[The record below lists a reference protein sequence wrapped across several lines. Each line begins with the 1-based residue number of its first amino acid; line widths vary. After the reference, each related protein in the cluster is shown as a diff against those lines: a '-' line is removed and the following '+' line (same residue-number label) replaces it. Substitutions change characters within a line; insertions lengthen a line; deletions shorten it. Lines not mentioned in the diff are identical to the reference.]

1 MPPSAIIHKLFRSQ
15 RPGASLLMTLIF
27 LGIVAVLV
35 SVTLKNTYSYTNV
48 TSRRVNDQ
56 EAVRVAEA
64 GIEKA
69 VWCLNN
75 PNNST
80 DCPRGGGNYVGE
92 TGVSIG
98 RGTYTTSVSASGST
112 ATVTST
118 STVSGTGGTST
129 KQLQIK
135 LKTDN
140 TYVSFN
146 YGIQVGTGGIT
157 MGNGNTISGNVYS
170 SGSIV
175 AGSGSSITGNAV
187 LSVGAPTPDVSS
199 DPPVSPLVTQNI
211 GDVNGNLYMAQKF
224 LAGVDERLYRID
236 LRIAK
241 HGCNSCS
248 ITAYVYSDNSGN
260 PGSDISAGGQ
270 VLTVDVDDTQ
280 PNWQNGWTNNVFT
293 PGTQLVA
300 GVPYWLVFKA
310 SGANA
315 SNYWKIVS
323 GVDTTYANGTT
334 KSGAAAGTITTAK
347 NIDLAIRTNMGG
359 VTPTLDISNV
369 SGSAYAHTMNSVT
382 VGNDAYYQAL
392 SGTVEAN
399 NGAETCSTSTNGTY
413 CHRNSPNQAPQ
424 NFPISDSKIQTM
436 AAQGTAGGMES
447 SNCTINGGTIGPKE
461 YDCDVTLSGTVTLA
475 GTVWVKGD
483 LTISGTLKLSD
494 GYGNTN
500 GVIIAD
506 DPANITTKGHISVS
520 PGGDILGN
528 ATSGTFIMA
537 IATNSSLGQSP
548 AAFDSTNGLSAG
560 IVYAPNGSF
569 DVKNGGDFKELSAQK
584 IYFKNGS
591 TLSYQS
597 GLANAVFSSGPGA
610 SWTLQKGTYQILE

>member
-1 MPPSAIIHKLFRSQ
+1 MA
-15 RPGASLLMTLIF
+15 LIF

-75 PNNST
+75 PNNTT
-80 DCPRGGGNYVGE
+80 DCPQSGGNFVGE
-92 TGVSIG
+92 TSVSIG
-98 RGTYTTSVSASGST
+98 RGSYTTSVSASGST

-118 STVSGTGGTST
+118 STVKGTGGTST
-129 KQLQIK
+129 KQLQAK

-146 YGIQVGTGGIT
+146 YGIQAGAGGVS
-157 MGNGNTISGNVYS
+157 MGNGNTISGNVYT

-175 AGSGSSITGNAV
+175 AGNGSSITGDAV
-187 LSVGAPTPDVSS
+187 LSVGSPTQDVSS

-211 GDVNGNLYMAQKF
+211 GDVNGNLYVAQKF
-224 LAGVDERLYRID
+224 LPNVDERLYSLDFR
-236 LRIAK
+236 LAK
-241 HGCNSCS
+241 HGCGSCT

-270 VLTVDVDDTQ
+270 VLTVAVNDAQ
-280 PNWQNGWTNNVFT
+280 PNWQNGWTTNVFT
-293 PGTQLVA
+293 PSTQLVA
-300 GVPYWLVFKA
+300 GVSYWLVFKA
-310 SGANA
+310 SGVNV
-315 SNYWKIVS
+315 NNFWKIVS
-323 GVDTTYANGTT
+323 GVDSTYANGTA
-334 KSGAAAGTITTAK
+334 KSGATAGTITTAK
-347 NIDLAIRTNMGG
+347 NIDLAVRTNMGG

-369 SGSAYAHTMNSVT
+369 GGRAYGYTLKSVT
-382 VGNDAYYQAL
+382 VGDHAYYQAL
-392 SGTVEAN
+392 SGTVKAN
-399 NGAETCSTSTNGTY
+399 GGAETCSTSTDGTF

-424 NFPISDSKIQTM
+424 NFPISDSQIQTM
-436 AAQGTAGGMES
+436 AAQGTAGGVQS
-447 SNCTINGGTIGPKE
+447 TGCTINGGSIGPKQ

-475 GTVWVKGD
+475 GTVWVKGN
-483 LTISGTLKLSD
+483 LTINGTLKLSD

-506 DPANITTKGHISVS
+506 DPANIITKGHISV
-520 PGGDILGN
+520 GGDILGN
-528 ATSGTFIMA
+528 STSGTYIMA

-560 IVYAPNGSF
+560 IIYAPNGSF

-597 GLANAVFSSGPGA
+597 GLANSVFSSGPGA
-610 SWTLQKGTYQILE
+610 SWTLQKGTYQILD